1 MILISAGHHEKAQG
15 AKFHNGKR
23 LFTEYELAVAWADNI
38 EYILNHGG
46 DKRCIRVPNGT
57 LKEKV
62 RFINAVPDKT
72 IAVEIHFNSAQL
84 WKDQNAN
91 GVIDDGEMVHVG
103 RGSETLYYAGS
114 KKGFKAAELMQDSLS
129 QVFPPNRGAKEGW
142 YHMNKAKGLDYFL
155 LKTACISL
163 IIEPE
168 FIDNLDKLIKGMDT
182 GCHAIANSLLEIEQE
197 LFNNER

>member
-1 MILISAGHHEKAQG
+1 MNYGNGKMILVSAGHHEKAQG
-15 AKFHNGKR
+15 AKYGK
-23 LFTEYELAVAWADNI
+23 FTEYQLTVAWADNI
-38 EYILNHGG
+38 VYMLNHNI
-46 DKRCIRVPNGT
+46 DDRAIRVPNGT
-57 LKEKV
+57 LKQKV
-62 RFINAVPDKT
+62 QFINDYPEKT

-114 KKGFKAAELMQDSLS
+114 KKGKKAAEMMQASLS

-142 YHMNKAKGLDYFL
+142 YQMNPAKGMDYFL
-155 LKTACISL
+155 AKTKCISL

-168 FIDNLDKLIKGMDT
+168 FIDNTETIINNMDIA
-182 GCHAIANSLLEIEQE
+182 CHSIANSLLEISQE
-197 LFNNER
+197 LF